1 MVSLSDLSLA
11 GPLGTRNASHKLG
24 GKSAVIPMQCYPE
37 SEAPPVWVTKPKRAD
52 VFPHAYVTLN
62 DEIKMSSIWICFH
75 FDA

>member
-37 SEAPPVWVTKPKRAD
+37 SEAPPV
-52 VFPHAYVTLN
+52 
-62 DEIKMSSIWICFH
+62 
-75 FDA
+75 